1 MVGQSRRRV
10 RVGTGGA
17 TAPAAAKRA
26 HVARNKTLPAASP
39 PAAAAAGVKNV
50 VRTAAP

>member
-1 MVGQSRRRV
+1 MVGQNRRRV

-26 HVARNKTLPAASP
+26 HVARNNTLPAARP
-39 PAAAAAGVKNV
+39 PAAAIGGRKV
-50 VRTAAP
+50 VRTVAP